1 MHNKHI
7 KTLIISF
14 TVAAL
19 LSSCRTQKQAAQTQF
34 QNSRLENSVQ
44 DTTQTTRQ
52 EQRHTRLTI
61 TYIPLTQPQ
70 SKEEPMPNTQE
81 TPAVHQPSPV
91 QTAEILAQVLADN
104 GGGTIII
111 QEEQTNINQEQT
123 QTHTY
128 SNTDQEQ
135 NTYSTMTLRD
145 YRRTPT
151 AISIYF
157 IFGLFALGIILEII
171 KLYIKP

>member
-7 KTLIISF
+7 KILLLSF
-14 TVAAL
+14 TVVAL
-19 LSSCRTQKQAAQTQF
+19 LSSCRTQKQAAQTQS
-34 QNSRLENSVQ
+34 QSSRLENSIQ

-70 SKEEPMPNTQE
+70 SKEEPMPSTQE

-91 QTAEILAQVLADN
+91 QTAERLAQVLADN

-123 QTHTY
+123 LTHTHN
-128 SNTDQEQ
+128 SSDQAEETQ
-135 NTYSTMTLRD
+135 STMTLRD

-151 AISIYF
+151 AISFYV

-171 KLYIKP
+171 KIYIKP